1 MLAMAISLRRYLR
14 DQVSTDMMT
23 KIENDWL
30 TKHRDRLQQT
40 DARTPH
46 QILLAYA
53 NDNDLTVADIENQ
66 MDWTAWDLEH
76 PDKTTEASTSD

>member
-14 DQVSTDMMT
+14 DQVSTDMMS

-30 TKHRDRLQQT
+30 SKHKDCLKQT
-40 DARTPH
+40 DARTPQ
-46 QILLAYA
+46 QILRAYA
-53 NDNDLTVADIENQ
+53 VDNDLTVADIENQ

-76 PDKTTEASTSD
+76 PDETAGADTSD

>member
-1 MLAMAISLRRYLR
+1 MLVMAISLPRYLR

-40 DARTPH
+40 NARTPR
-46 QILLAYA
+46 QILRAYA
-53 NDNDLTVADIENQ
+53 DNNDLTVADIETQ
-66 MDWTAWDLEH
+66 MDWLAWDLKH
-76 PDKTTEASTSD
+76 PDKTDKNSTSD